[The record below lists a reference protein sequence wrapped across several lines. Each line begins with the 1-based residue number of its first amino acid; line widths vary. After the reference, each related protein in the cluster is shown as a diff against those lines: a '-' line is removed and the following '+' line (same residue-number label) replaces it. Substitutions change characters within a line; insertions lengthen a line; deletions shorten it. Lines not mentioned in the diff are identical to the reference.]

1 MTEFSFDV
9 DAAAFDSRVLEV
21 SHRAP
26 VLVDFWADWCAP
38 CRVLKPILEKLA
50 AEYGGRFLLA
60 KVDSDRNP
68 ELASRYGVRG
78 IPAVKAFVDGAMAN
92 EFTGALPEARVRAF
106 IDALLPSPAE
116 PLRAA
121 ARAALDAGDLEAA
134 TSLLADAAQLD
145 PASTDIRLDLAEVHL
160 AAHRIEEA
168 RVALDAV
175 TDDDAAQAQRAAAL
189 RARLSLAAGGRGAD
203 AGALAARIAADPG
216 DLDGRL
222 QLARAQA
229 LQHDYR
235 AALENLLE
243 IVRRDR
249 RWNDEA
255 GRRTMLD
262 LFSLLAADP
271 RHDELLREFRV
282 RLART
287 LN

>member
-9 DAAAFDSRVLEV
+9 DATAFESRVLEV

-145 PASTDIRLDLAEVHL
+145 PASMDIRLDLAEVHL

-175 TDDDAAQAQRAAAL
+175 TDDDAAQARRVAAL

-229 LQHDYR
+229 LEHDYR